1 MRPLIR
7 KLRRDREGA
16 AAVEFALV
24 IPILLTMIW
33 GMFQVSL
40 LYQAN
45 AGVQNALGEAARYAT
60 IWPTPSDADITA
72 AIQNTRFGVAG
83 YGAWNTPTISAL
95 DTTDSSRT
103 ITVSYSQR
111 MNFLFFTGPAIT
123 ITKSK
128 KVYLSV

>member
-1 MRPLIR
+1 MTFLMR
-7 KLRRDREGA
+7 KLRRNRDGA

-24 IPILLTMIW
+24 IPILISMIW

-72 AIQNTRFGVAG
+72 FIQNTRFGVAG
-83 YGAWNTPTISAL
+83 YGSWNAPSISAL
-95 DTTDSSRT
+95 DTTDQSRT
-103 ITVSYSQR
+103 ITVSYSQQ
-111 MNFLFFTGPAIT
+111 MTFLFFTGPSIT